1 MPTLTPPSSRASQT
15 PRTSRASRAPRAPR
29 KDALENRAAIL
40 DAAAAVFRRDP
51 EAAIDAVA
59 AEAGLSRRAVYGHF
73 SSRDDLLAEL
83 LERGGRRISEAL
95 TGVRHDDP
103 RIHLALIGGALY
115 GQVAEVKVLA
125 SSLLHSPL
133 EQLAGGALQPV
144 RRSVREAVVRGA
156 AASDFRDD
164 IDPEAL
170 ARLVEDAAIAVLDE
184 AVRSELAHDDARRL
198 VMSVGL
204 SVAGLGWREA
214 VEVSDAA
221 IALMSAGGAA

>member
-1 MPTLTPPSSRASQT
+1 MPTLTPS
-15 PRTSRASRAPRAPR
+15 ASRAPGAPRSPRVPRAPR

-40 DAAAAVFRRDP
+40 DAAATVFRRDP

-59 AEAGLSRRAVYGHF
+59 TEAGLSRRAVYGHF

-133 EQLAGGALQPV
+133 EQLAGRALQPV
-144 RRSVREAVVRGA
+144 RRSVRDAVVRGA
-156 AASDFRDD
+156 AAGHFRDD

-184 AVRSELAHDDARRL
+184 AVRSELEHGEARRL

-204 SVAGLGWREA
+204 SVAGLAWREA
-214 VEVSDAA
+214 VEVTDTAT
-221 IALMSAGGAA
+221 ALMPAAGGAA